1 MKKICVVGLGYI
13 GLPTACLF
21 AKHGYDVLGVEI
33 NIRTI
38 EKIKNNSF
46 DSPEV
51 GLKELVQETVKS
63 EKLKI
68 SNKPEK
74 ADAFIIC
81 VETPL
86 NEKATVCDLSYVKSA
101 AVSIIPFLEKGNTVI
116 LESTVPPG
124 TTKNVLLPALENS
137 GLKAGKDFYLA
148 HCPERLLPGSLL
160 NEIINNDRVIGGI
173 DEKSSAIA
181 KELYSSFV
189 KGKIFITDAT
199 TAELSKLM
207 ENTYR
212 DINIALANEFALVCD
227 KLGINVWEAIELA
240 NKHPR
245 VNIHSPGPGVGGHC
259 IPKDPW
265 LIFESHPDGV
275 KIIKTAREIND
286 FMPKYV
292 VEMIKKSTKDIKN
305 PKISLLGVSY
315 KANVDDIRESPS
327 TKIIKLLIESG
338 YTFNAHDPHVKDY
351 KFELHNLEDTV
362 KDADCI
368 VVCVDHEEYKNINPK
383 NIANLVRNKIIIDT
397 KNCMNRNLW
406 ESYGFNFVLL
416 GDNKSGK

>member
-1 MKKICVVGLGYI
+1 MKKICIVGLGYI

-33 NIRTI
+33 NRRITDN
-38 EKIKNNSF
+38 IKNNNF

-51 GLKELVQETVKS
+51 GLKELVQEVVKS
-63 EKLKI
+63 GKLKI
-68 SNKPEK
+68 GNKPEK

-101 AVSIIPFLEKGNTVI
+101 TVSIIPFLERENTVI

-124 TTKNVLLPALENS
+124 TTKNVLLPVLENS
-137 GLKAGKDFYLA
+137 GLKAGKDFNLA
-148 HCPERLLPGSLL
+148 HCPERLLPGNLL

-199 TAELSKLM
+199 TAELAKLM

-265 LIFESHPDGV
+265 LIFESHSDGV

-286 FMPKYV
+286 FMPRYV
-292 VEMIKKSTKDIKN
+292 VEMVKKNTKDMKN
-305 PKISLLGVSY
+305 PKIALLGVSY

-327 TKIIKLLIESG
+327 TKIIELLKQEG
-338 YTFNAHDPHVKDY
+338 YEVNANDPNVRNYKEDLYSLETAVKG
-351 KFELHNLEDTV
+351 
-362 KDADCI
+362 ADCI
-368 VVCVDHEEYKNINPK
+368 LICVNHDEYKEIDPK
-383 NIANLVRNKIIIDT
+383 VISNLVRNKLVIDT
-397 KNCMNRNLW
+397 RNFIDKEKW
-406 ESYGFNFVLL
+406 RNAGFDIKVL
-416 GDNKSGK
+416 GNGKLK